1 MGRSFPPQ
9 KEEPKIHKP
18 IYEDRFEID
27 KRGNIVLI
35 TNARGRGY
43 DVNHKLTVNCEFDCL
58 KTYEDGKQKCRNLYY
73 SFYAGYYVEYPQE
86 YYSYF
91 NPSAK
96 IKSRGYERFGE
107 TKQNVN
113 LPSFGFTDSDAEI
126 IYRKYPDFKYVVN
139 KWKGGHS
146 KREML
151 EVLKVWKE
159 HPEIELPLSLGY
171 VSVCFTKSFFKMK
184 KDKLKKLYKIMS
196 EHKGEDL
203 GITDLNYVL
212 KHGYDTL
219 FLIKRISR
227 VMGRKVSVE
236 LAEWADKVLESGY
249 ESYRLGSDYQDYLEK
264 AKYLGKD
271 ITDPYWKYPKDF
283 TKRAEMVKEQY
294 ANKKR
299 MEDAQRAEKQLK
311 EYLKRIGK
319 FAGKQKRIGRYNLFV
334 PTTTQEWVTQAEKL
348 HQCIIRM
355 DYMNK
360 LNENYILVF
369 IYKDG
374 APLATCEITD
384 VMDKKIGQFYADE
397 HDRQNCYPDER
408 TKELMYSWLD
418 ELQAA

>member
-1 MGRSFPPQ
+1 M
-9 KEEPKIHKP
+9 HKP

-27 KRGNIVLI
+27 KQGNIVLI

-58 KTYEDGKQKCRNLYY
+58 KTYEDGKQKCRNLYFSIY
-73 SFYAGYYVEYPQE
+73 GGYYVEYPQE

-91 NPSAK
+91 NPTEKVKA
-96 IKSRGYERFGE
+96 RGYEHFGE
-107 TKQNVN
+107 TKSNVN
-113 LPSFGFTDSDAEI
+113 LPSFGFTKADADLI
-126 IYRKYPDFKYVVN
+126 CKKYPDFKYVIQ
-139 KWKGGHS
+139 KWEGLHT
-146 KREML
+146 KREMF

-171 VSVCFTKSFFKMK
+171 VKVCFTKSFFKLDK
-184 KDKLKKLYKIMS
+184 NKLKTLYKFMFNNQG
-196 EHKGEDL
+196 KDY
-203 GITDLNYVL
+203 GITDLNYIL
-212 KHGYDTL
+212 KHGLET
-219 FLIKRISR
+219 FENVKRISR
-227 VMGRKVSVE
+227 IMGHKVS
-236 LAEWADKVLESGY
+236 AEMADWADGILAGGY
-249 ESYRLGSDYQDYLEK
+249 EQYHFGSDYHDYLEK
-264 AKYLGKD
+264 AEYIGKD
-271 ITDPYWKYPKDF
+271 IKDPYWKYPKDF
-283 TKRAEMVKEQY
+283 AKRAEMVKEQY

-355 DYMNK
+355 NYMDK

-397 HDRQNCYPDER
+397 HDRENCYPDER
-408 TKELMYSWLD
+408 TKALMYSWLD